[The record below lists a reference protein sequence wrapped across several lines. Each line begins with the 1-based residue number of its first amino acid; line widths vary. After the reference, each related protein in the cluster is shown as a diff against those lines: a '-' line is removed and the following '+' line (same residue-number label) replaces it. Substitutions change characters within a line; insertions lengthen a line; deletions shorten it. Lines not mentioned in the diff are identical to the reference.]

1 VTRGDRHAF
10 KGDLSLPCHTRLSP
24 LKRTLAL
31 VVTPVTP
38 VSLSKGRF
46 SPETEKCRSR
56 FDRDRIR
63 RTRAYVL
70 LSEPGSLSE
79 REILR
84 RYLYPTV
91 APRRVGEAVQL
102 SRRSWQKRGIVHGR
116 APEEP
121 RSIRTG
127 AMWIESHA
135 PRGPY
140 RTRPAGA
147 QLSRSADHEHP

>member
-1 VTRGDRHAF
+1 VTGTIMRRP
-10 KGDLSLPCHTRLSP
+10 LSPLSHPPVP

-46 SPETEKCRSR
+46 SPEMERRRSR
-56 FDRDRIR
+56 FDRNRIR
-63 RTRAYVL
+63 RTSASVL

-79 REILR
+79 RETLQKH
-84 RYLYPTV
+84 LCPT
-91 APRRVGEAVQL
+91 AALRRVGAAVQL
-102 SRRSWQKRGIVHGR
+102 SRHSWQKRGIVHGR

-135 PRGPY
+135 PRGSY

-147 QLSRSADHEHP
+147 QLSRSAAHEHP